1 MRAGMKYREYID
13 EVTRAIKK
21 SELSQSDFVIQFKEA
36 LVQEI
41 GNVGKLE

>member
-1 MRAGMKYREYID
+1 MKYREYID